1 MSDSSVIIVDLDVRG
16 EREITRLADALKRWL
31 HQQELTADIDTGRQ
45 VFTPD
50 ANCGTIAVCPRCSNK
65 VSAWV
70 DIANDT
76 LTAWVEY
83 RGEDGVACPHC
94 AHTSRVSEWTWR
106 DGEPWALGELAI
118 TFHNPEHSITESFL
132 PRLQKQ
138 LDGHELKVIHS
149 HL

>member
-31 HQQELTADIDTGRQ
+31 HQQELTADIDTGRR
-45 VFTPD
+45 VFTPN

-65 VSAWV
+65 VSDWV

-83 RGEDGVACPHC
+83 RGEDGVACPHLRSHIH
-94 AHTSRVSEWTWR
+94 AAFRSGHGVTANRGRSE
-106 DGEPWALGELAI
+106 
-118 TFHNPEHSITESFL
+118 N
-132 PRLQKQ
+132 
-138 LDGHELKVIHS
+138 
-149 HL
+149 

>member
-45 VFTPD
+45 VFTPN

-65 VSAWV
+65 VSDWV

-76 LTAWVEY
+76 LTA
-83 RGEDGVACPHC
+83 
-94 AHTSRVSEWTWR
+94 
-106 DGEPWALGELAI
+106 WALGELAI

>member
-31 HQQELTADIDTGRQ
+31 HQQELTADI
-45 VFTPD
+45 
-50 ANCGTIAVCPRCSNK
+50 
-65 VSAWV
+65 
-70 DIANDT
+70 ANDT

-94 AHTSRVSEWTWR
+94 AHTSRVSEWAWR

>member
-45 VFTPD
+45 VFTPN
-50 ANCGTIAVCPRCSNK
+50 ANCGTIAVCPRYS
-65 VSAWV
+65 
-70 DIANDT
+70 
-76 LTAWVEY
+76 
-83 RGEDGVACPHC
+83 
-94 AHTSRVSEWTWR
+94 TSRVSEWAWP

-118 TFHNPEHSITESFL
+118 TFHNPEHSITGSFL
-132 PRLQKQ
+132 PHLQKQ

>member
-31 HQQELTADIDTGRQ
+31 HQQELTADIDTGRR
-45 VFTPD
+45 VFTPN

-65 VSAWV
+65 VSDWV

-83 RGEDGVACPHC
+83 RGEDGVATARTPAAFRSGHGVT
-94 AHTSRVSEWTWR
+94 ANRGRSE
-106 DGEPWALGELAI
+106 
-118 TFHNPEHSITESFL
+118 N
-132 PRLQKQ
+132 
-138 LDGHELKVIHS
+138 
-149 HL
+149 